1 MELVG
6 SAKWICQLSP
16 KPGVNFRQIWV
27 FTITDLKLKSGGKR
41 VIIFWWGVK
50 KYFWSFFTFKK
61 VIFTPW
67 NMKKLGGWGK
77 SSACPWLLKKILRG
91 GLVID
96 LYHFHALESQFE
108 NFFKKI
114 RDPHESFFFLFKKKM
129 IYIPDIWKNIC
140 SKNCPVSF
148 PCIRY
153 LFKNTSGGG
162 GGGACP
168 QFFKNKNVLF
178 LF

>member
-108 NFFKKI
+108 NFLKKI
-114 RDPHESFFFLFKKKM
+114 RDPHESFFFLFKKKWSTSL
-129 IYIPDIWKNIC
+129 IYEKISVPKIALYHFHALDIFLKT
-140 SKNCPVSF
+140 
-148 PCIRY
+148 
-153 LFKNTSGGG
+153 LQEGGG
-162 GGGACP
+162 WRMSP
-168 QFFKNKNVLF
+168 VL
-178 LF
+178 